1 MKGGE
6 KSELS
11 LYGTATGVRAIE
23 NPVRRH
29 ILDILRGGE
38 VSFDALVGSSGRAKS
53 TISAHLSALAEEG
66 IVGSRPGDDDERK
79 KIFFLT
85 SHFIGEFAPGDRI
98 SDDLSEYAS
107 KYRDGAHDPFN
118 LYRLMYRTL
127 RVSLL
132 IEGISIDPFLRRT
145 GEAVGEAVYFAVA
158 APDLESFLENLIV
171 FWERH
176 RLGRISDITLSPISF
191 AVYDCF
197 ECVELPLLGRPAC
210 SFDSGLLSVLFS
222 RQSGR
227 LMEAVERKCY
237 AAGDPCCTFEIVPVP
252 EK

>member
-1 MKGGE
+1 MRGGE

-11 LYGTATGVRAIE
+11 LYGTATGVRAIG

-66 IVGSRPGDDDERK
+66 IIASRPGDDDERK
-79 KIFFLT
+79 KTFFLT
-85 SHFIGEFAPGDRI
+85 AHFIGEFAPGERI
-98 SDDLSEYAS
+98 SDDLSAYAL
-107 KYRDGAHDPFN
+107 KYREGTLDPFD

-145 GEAVGEAVYFAVA
+145 GEAVGEAVYPAVA
-158 APDLESFLENLIV
+158 ASDLELFLQNLVI

-176 RLGRISDITLSPISF
+176 HLGRIENITLSPISF
-191 AVYDCF
+191 AIYDCF
-197 ECVELPLLGRPAC
+197 ECVELPHLGRPAC

-227 LMEAVERKCY
+227 PMEAVERKCY
-237 AAGDPCCTFEIVPVP
+237 AAGDPCCTFEIAPVP

>member
-1 MKGGE
+1 MRGAE
-6 KSELS
+6 KNELS
-11 LYGTATGVRAIE
+11 LYGTKSGVRAIG

-29 ILDILRGGE
+29 ILKILSDGE
-38 VSFDALVGSSGRAKS
+38 LSFEAIVGSSGRAKS
-53 TISAHLSALAEEG
+53 TVSAHLSALAEEG

-85 SHFIGEFAPGDRI
+85 AHFIGEFAPEDRI
-98 SDDLSEYAS
+98 SDDLSAYAS
-107 KYRDGAHDPFN
+107 KYREGIHDPFS
-118 LYRLMYRTL
+118 LYRLIYRTL

-132 IEGISIDPFLRRT
+132 IEGISIDPILRRT
-145 GEAVGEAVYFAVA
+145 GEAVGEAVYPAMA
-158 APDLESFLENLIV
+158 APDIESFVQNLIL
-171 FWERH
+171 FWEQH
-176 RLGRISDITLSPISF
+176 HLGRIADITLSPISF

-197 ECVELPLLGRPAC
+197 ECVELPHLGRPAC

-222 RQSGR
+222 RQSER
-227 LMEAVERKCY
+227 PMDAVERECY